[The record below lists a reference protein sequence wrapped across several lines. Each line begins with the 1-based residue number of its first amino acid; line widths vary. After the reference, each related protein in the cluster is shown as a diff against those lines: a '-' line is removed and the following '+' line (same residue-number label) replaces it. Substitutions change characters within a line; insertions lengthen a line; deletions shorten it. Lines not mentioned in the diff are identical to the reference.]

1 MKHLNPIKEYVIEMY
16 KTSNKG
22 ILNDSERFLVEKYI
36 PIKNVIK
43 VSENALKRQN
53 QTIGMVE

>member
-36 PIKNVIK
+36 SYQECNKSVRKRIKKAKIRPL
-43 VSENALKRQN
+43 A
-53 QTIGMVE
+53 